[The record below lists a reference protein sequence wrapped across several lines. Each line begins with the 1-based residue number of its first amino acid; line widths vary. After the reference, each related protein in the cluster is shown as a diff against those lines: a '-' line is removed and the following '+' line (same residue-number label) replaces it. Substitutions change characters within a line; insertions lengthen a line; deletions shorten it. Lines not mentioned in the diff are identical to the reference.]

1 MVNKALLLCMVVN
14 YVRVRQENKRQ
25 IQQLLEEHRQKKA
38 EFFAILSMVGLV
50 LFVAVLGL
58 LFS

>member
-1 MVNKALLLCMVVN
+1 MNKALFLCMVVN
-14 YVRVRQENKRQ
+14 YVRVRKENKRQ
-25 IQQLLEEHRQKKA
+25 IQQFLEEHRQRKA

-50 LFVAVLGL
+50 ILVAMLGL